1 MKFRFSTLVL
11 ILVIALVLAAGYLL
25 RGRLNLPSVQSV
37 SDVSAHTVVKEA
49 LPIGEY
55 ASLAYRYTS
64 VVKDI
69 NRRDINGWNIPFT
82 TRKYIFTYDG
92 TMKLGIDASQIQVEE
107 APDAGEPDENTRPEI
122 RVLLPPVKIL
132 SHEIM
137 DDSIEVYDQSQTIFN
152 QIKIEDAFRVTAERK
167 REMEERVLASDA
179 IDDAKASLVQQ
190 LGSLL
195 GGLPGIKDKYTVT
208 LVWKEPQ
215 DETTDAPVL
224 P

>member
-1 MKFRFSTLVL
+1 VKFRFSTLVL